1 MVQELF
7 CPNTGY
13 KFFQKE
19 REWISNCILVSINLP
34 LNWCNKKLMGFALGA
49 CFDAFYPPV
58 SGFLLINRVRVIV
71 LGDMPHTRES

>member
-1 MVQELF
+1 MVQGLF

-13 KFFQKE
+13 KFYKKE
-19 REWISNCILVSINLP
+19 REWISNCNSVSINLP
-34 LNWCNKKLMGFALGA
+34 LNWCNKKLMGLALGA